1 MANNKEIVLL
11 IDMKHAVINR
21 NSPSD
26 CNTLYFLSLL
36 FFKQHHILFL
46 SPKAV
51 YMSCQELMRSSRD
64 EAIAHETNKHH
75 HSAAPREASPA
86 NNNPAYLPTNICKW
100 ISAGY
105 VPHCYENTQAA
116 AQISPVLEVNLFQRL
131 ACLHVRELG
140 KRRGKKVAWRVIATL
155 FRGVGLPH

>member
-1 MANNKEIVLL
+1 
-11 IDMKHAVINR
+11 
-21 NSPSD
+21 
-26 CNTLYFLSLL
+26 
-36 FFKQHHILFL
+36 
-46 SPKAV
+46 
-51 YMSCQELMRSSRD
+51 MSCQELMRSSRD

-116 AQISPVLEVNLFQRL
+116 AQISPVLGVMYSSASL
-131 ACLHVRELG
+131 ACMFVSWEKG
-140 KRRGKKVAWRVIATL
+140 GKKRW
-155 FRGVGLPH
+155 RGVLLQHCSEV